1 LDSYLAQLKN
11 AQKLDFASWGG
22 FAQNFAG
29 RRIPFENAD
38 SAPIAT
44 SRFQIYLL
52 RAGFESAI
60 PQDAAHRVLEQQ
72 AGHATGLGG
81 TQHRGVTVRGRRRR
95 RRRALGSRFAQPGF
109 GPSG

>member
-1 LDSYLAQLKN
+1 LEGYLAQLKR
-11 AQKLDFASWGG
+11 ADKLDFASWGG

-38 SAPIAT
+38 SAPIAV

-60 PQDAAHRVLEQQ
+60 PQDPRIVLMNNKP
-72 AGHATGLGG
+72 ATL
-81 TQHRGVTVRGRRRR
+81 
-95 RRRALGSRFAQPGF
+95 PGWAELSVE
-109 GPSG
+109 G